1 MNINFKHPKYII
13 PLIILPFLFIFFYI
27 YKDLVKDSAE
37 SPQQAESL
45 QEKIV
50 DVSQEV
56 KNQALAD
63 KLQAYKNQYRQGNG
77 YTAIGRIQE
86 ERNQEYN
93 FENFYNE
100 KEKQQLDSLEKE
112 LKKQQFNAF
121 KQFNK
126 NPQADRHTQQEQTT
140 DLNKTLSRLS
150 QLENKDTSP
159 KQSSLT
165 NHEDPMELFRK
176 QMILADSFAKASD
189 PAYQQQIANLERKKH
204 QPLIRDSILSFRV
217 KKYSQENPAFN
228 TLKPSEDDFLIKAI
242 IDENRTVYAD
252 SRLRI
257 RILEDLL
264 IAGYR
269 IEKGTFLYAKIS
281 GFSAQRVEL
290 TISSI
295 MHKGSIIPIELKI
308 YDQDGQLGLYVPNSA
323 FREFSR
329 DLAGSTS
336 QGININTV
344 MENNSQLFMST
355 LQRMFQSS
363 SSALSKHI
371 RRNRA
376 HIKYN
381 SLIYL
386 LDPKTLTHNL
396 KQQ

>member
-1 MNINFKHPKYII
+1 MNINIKHPKYII
-13 PLIILPFLFIFFYI
+13 PLIVLPFLFIFFYI
-27 YKDLVKDSAE
+27 YKDLVKDSPAE
-37 SPQQAESL
+37 HQQAESL

-112 LKKQQFNAF
+112 LKKQQFNSF
-121 KQFNK
+121 KQFNQ
-126 NPQADRHTQQEQTT
+126 NPQEDRQTQQQTT

-150 QLENKDTSP
+150 QLENRDTSP
-159 KQSSLT
+159 QQSSLN

-176 QMILADSFAKASD
+176 QMMLADSFAKASD
-189 PAYQQQIANLERKKH
+189 PAYQQQLANLERKKQ
-204 QPLIRDSILSFRV
+204 QPLIRDSIHAITV

-228 TLKPSEDDFLIKAI
+228 TLKPSEYDFLIKAI

-257 RILEDLL
+257 RILEDLHV
-264 IAGYR
+264 AGYR

-308 YDQDGQLGLYVPNSA
+308 YDQDGQVGLYVPNSA

>member
-13 PLIILPFLFIFFYI
+13 PLIVLPFLFIFFYI
-27 YKDLVKDSAE
+27 YKDLVKDSPAE
-37 SPQQAESL
+37 HQQAESL

-56 KNQALAD
+56 KNQALSD

-112 LKKQQFNAF
+112 LKKQQFNSF
-121 KQFNK
+121 KQFNQ
-126 NPQADRHTQQEQTT
+126 NPQEDRQTQQQTT

-150 QLENKDTSP
+150 QLENRDTSP
-159 KQSSLT
+159 QQSSLN

-176 QMILADSFAKASD
+176 QMMLADSFAKASD
-189 PAYQQQIANLERKKH
+189 PAYQQQIANLERKKQ
-204 QPLIRDSILSFRV
+204 QPLTRDSIHAFPV

-228 TLKPSEDDFLIKAI
+228 TLKRAEDDFLIKAI

-295 MHKGSIIPIELKI
+295 MHKGNIIPIELKI
-308 YDQDGQLGLYVPNSA
+308 YDQDGQVGLYVPNSA

-376 HIKYN
+376 YIKYN

>member
-13 PLIILPFLFIFFYI
+13 PLIVLPFLFIFFYI
-27 YKDLVKDSAE
+27 YKDLVKDSPAE
-37 SPQQAESL
+37 HQQAESL

-56 KNQALAD
+56 KNQALSD

-112 LKKQQFNAF
+112 LKKQQFNSF
-121 KQFNK
+121 KQSNQ
-126 NPQADRHTQQEQTT
+126 NPQEDRQTQNQAT

-150 QLENKDTSP
+150 QLENNDTSP
-159 KQSSLT
+159 QQSSLN

-176 QMILADSFAKASD
+176 QMMLADSFAKASD
-189 PAYQQQIANLERKKH
+189 PAYQQQIANLEAKKQ
-204 QPLIRDSILSFRV
+204 QPLIRDSIHAITV

-228 TLKPSEDDFLIKAI
+228 TLKASEDDFLIKAI

-257 RILEDLL
+257 RILEDLHV
-264 IAGYR
+264 AGYR

-295 MHKGSIIPIELKI
+295 MHKGSIIPIDLKI
-308 YDQDGQLGLYVPNSA
+308 YDQDGQVGLYVPNSA

-363 SSALSKHI
+363 SSTLSKHI

>member
-27 YKDLVKDSAE
+27 YKDLVKDSSAG
-37 SPQQAESL
+37 PQQAEHL

-86 ERNQEYN
+86 EQNQEYN

-112 LKKQQFNAF
+112 LKKQQFNSF
-121 KQFNK
+121 KQFNQ
-126 NPQADRHTQQEQTT
+126 NPQEDRLPQEQTT
-140 DLNKTLSRLS
+140 ELNKTLNRLS
-150 QLENKDTSP
+150 HLENRDTSP
-159 KQSSLT
+159 TQSSLT
-165 NHEDPMELFRK
+165 SHEDPMELFRK
-176 QMILADSFAKASD
+176 QMMLADSFAKASD
-189 PAYQQQIANLERKKH
+189 PAYQQQLANLEIKRQQSLK
-204 QPLIRDSILSFRV
+204 RDSIQAFTV
-217 KKYSQENPAFN
+217 KKYHQENSAFN
-228 TLKPSEDDFLIKAI
+228 TLKFTEDDFLIKAI

-264 IAGYR
+264 IAGYH

-281 GFSAQRVEL
+281 GFSTQRIEL

-295 MHKGSIIPIELKI
+295 MHKGSILPIELKI

-323 FREFSR
+323 FREFSK
-329 DLAGSTS
+329 DLASSTA
-336 QGININTV
+336 QGMNINTV

-386 LDPKTLTHNL
+386 LDPKLITHPL
-396 KQQ
+396 KQ